1 MNPSDAIAF
10 RFRVAGL
17 SALTV
22 GVIFAALLLP
32 RIQQPAAYHA
42 FADQRTML
50 GVPNFWNVVSNAAF
64 IPVGLAA
71 LWVMVRNPHPRFHAP
86 FERWAYFVAFAG
98 TLLVGLGSG
107 YYHLHPDNRTLF
119 WDRLPMTLV
128 FMALLSAVIA
138 ERIHAK
144 VGSLLLVP
152 FLLLGVLSA
161 EVWRRGELTGVGDLR
176 FYLLVQ
182 FYPMLAIPLMM
193 ALFPPRY
200 TRTRDMAWL
209 VLWYAVA
216 KALELWDSSVFQ
228 ATGGTMSGHALKH
241 VAAALAVAALVV
253 MVARREP
260 LASD

>member
-1 MNPSDAIAF
+1 MIPAKAFTFKFRIAL
-10 RFRVAGL
+10 VL
-17 SALTV
+17 LLTLAV
-22 GVIFAALLLP
+22 VVAALLLP
-32 RIQQPAAYHA
+32 RIAQPGAYHA
-42 FADQRTML
+42 FADQRTLL
-50 GVPNFWNVVSNAAF
+50 GIPNFWNVVSNLAF
-64 IPVGLAA
+64 IPVGLSAP
-71 LWVMVRNPHPRFHAP
+71 WVMVRNPKPRFGAS

-128 FMALLSAVIA
+128 FMALLSAVVA
-138 ERIHAK
+138 ERIHAR
-144 VGSLLLVP
+144 VGALLLLP
-152 FLLLGVLSA
+152 FLVLGVLSV
-161 EVWRRGELTGVGDLR
+161 EVWRMGELTGVGDLR

-200 TRTRDMAWL
+200 TRTRDMGWL
-209 VLWYAVA
+209 VLWYAIA
-216 KALELWDSSVFQ
+216 KALEQWDVAVFR
-228 ATGGTMSGHALKH
+228 ATGGMMSGHALKH

>member
-1 MNPSDAIAF
+1 MDPFNAF
-10 RFRVAGL
+10 SSRFRIA
-17 SALTV
+17 ALLFITV
-22 GVIFAALLLP
+22 GVVVLALLLP
-32 RIQQPAAYHA
+32 RIAQPAAYHA

-50 GVPNFWNVVSNAAF
+50 GIPNFWNVVSNSVF

-71 LWVMVRNPHPRFHAP
+71 LWVMVRHPRPRFGAP

-144 VGSLLLVP
+144 AGAWLLLP
-152 FLLLGVLSA
+152 FLVLGLLSA

-193 ALFPPRY
+193 ALFPARY
-200 TRTRDMAWL
+200 THTRDMAWL

-216 KALELWDSSVFQ
+216 KALEQGDSAVFR

-241 VAAALAVAALVV
+241 VVAAMAVAALAV

-260 LASD
+260 LASG